1 VWSAL
6 SYEGVVRQALGAFKE
21 YGRTD
26 VSSALAEVLFIPI
39 HDAHRA
45 LTPRLPSGAELELML
60 APSSAHAFRQRGY
73 QPVEILAR
81 KARGGIRCNST
92 LRIRGAVA
100 DQSGLGREARRDNV
114 HGSMAVSRPLAHRH
128 FILVDDVVT
137 TGYTIL
143 ECRRAIEAA
152 GGTVWGAATL
162 AYTKKFSEYPV
173 V

>member
-73 QPVEILAR
+73 QPLKFKKLA
-81 KARGGIRCNST
+81 AASVWST